1 MDIVQKSIFNCG
13 SDRVPPAC
21 SSSGP
26 TTQCFE
32 GQCGCTDR
40 LIGIGESQFKCIL
53 SIKPVFWFS
62 LSAVQPWFIYSTV
75 NIGQNEKCRMI
86 ANIINIF
93 QRSLSKRNLNL
104 KGKVKSICICME
116 ITYLPHFWNHAHY
129 SRCLILG
136 AGQVGIGFLNLLMQ
150 TNYFNYL
157 THLGARKLQSRCP

>member
-1 MDIVQKSIFNCG
+1 VLNVREVTCCG

-62 LSAVQPWFIYSTV
+62 LSAVQPWFIHTTV
-75 NIGQNEKCRMI
+75 NIGQSKKCRMI
-86 ANIINIF
+86 ANIINFF
-93 QRSLSKRNLNL
+93 QGSLSKRNLNL
-104 KGKVKSICICME
+104 KGKVKSICICRFSL
-116 ITYLPHFWNHAHY
+116 IRFHRDYLFT
-129 SRCLILG
+129 S
-136 AGQVGIGFLNLLMQ
+136 LL
-150 TNYFNYL
+150 
-157 THLGARKLQSRCP
+157 KLCSL